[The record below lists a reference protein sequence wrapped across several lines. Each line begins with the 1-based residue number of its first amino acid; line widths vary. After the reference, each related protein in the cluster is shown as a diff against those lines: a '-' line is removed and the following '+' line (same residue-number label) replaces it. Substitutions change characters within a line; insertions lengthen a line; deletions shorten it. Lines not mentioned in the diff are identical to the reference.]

1 MNETLSTDTLNTDI
15 FTQRLEGKSRL
26 LQQCQQSKSFSSC
39 SKCESFLACETRQ
52 EYVKAVYES
61 MSEGQQ
67 GGFDF
72 N

>member
-1 MNETLSTDTLNTDI
+1 MNEALSTDTLNMDI
-15 FTQRLEGKSRL
+15 FTQRLEEKSRI

-39 SKCESFLACETRQ
+39 SKCESFLSCQTRQ
-52 EYVKAVYES
+52 EYVKAAYES
-61 MSEGQQ
+61 MSKGQQ

>member
-1 MNETLSTDTLNTDI
+1 MNETLSTDI
-15 FTQRLEGKSRL
+15 FTQKLEEKSRI
-26 LQQCQQSKSFSSC
+26 LQQCQQSKSFTSC
-39 SKCESFLACETRQ
+39 SQCESFLSCQTRQ

-61 MSEGQQ
+61 MSKGQQ